1 MKYDWTS
8 ELYIY
13 IWSKN
18 VSHWAYEKVKPRSPI
33 AMKVVNSEVQ
43 LAISQSSRGLDLVAC
58 LEGQKINNTF
68 LKLFVQPET
77 QQLYNKASFNIY
89 LARSL

>member
-1 MKYDWTS
+1 MIGPVS
-8 ELYIY
+8 SIY
-13 IWSKN
+13 ISGARTSVIGPMK
-18 VSHWAYEKVKPRSPI
+18 KVKPRSPI

-77 QQLYNKASFNIY
+77 QQLYNKASFDIY